1 MTEEKFDAEQA
12 RAALDKVAAAR
23 ARIAELGVCPPW
35 RHAAFGLI
43 MGLLILGPG
52 LPLAMQT
59 ATMPLAMA
67 LMIWILVWD
76 RRRYGMFIN
85 GYRRGATLPLTVL
98 LLIAMGG
105 LLVWQIHM
113 RERHAA
119 EWVPFAIAGLA
130 FVVGTGASV
139 WWASIFRREMGA

>member
-1 MTEEKFDAEQA
+1 MTDDFDAEQA

-35 RHAAFGLI
+35 RHAAFGAILS
-43 MGLLILGPG
+43 LLVLGPG
-52 LPLAMQT
+52 LSHPLHIATLPLAMG
-59 ATMPLAMA
+59 
-67 LMIWILVWD
+67 LMVWILMWD

-85 GYRRGATLPLTVL
+85 GYRRGATLPLTML

-113 RERHAA
+113 REQHAA
-119 EWVPFAIAGLA
+119 QWVAFAIAGLA
-130 FVVGTGASV
+130 FAVGTGASV